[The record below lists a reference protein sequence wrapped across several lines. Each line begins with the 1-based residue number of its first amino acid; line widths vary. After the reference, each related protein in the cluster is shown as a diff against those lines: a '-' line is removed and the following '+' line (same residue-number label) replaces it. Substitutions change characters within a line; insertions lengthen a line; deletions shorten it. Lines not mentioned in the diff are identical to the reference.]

1 MSDNFQDVALDT
13 IKPHANSVD
22 SAEASQTT
30 ASASPA
36 SQPTDDSSYTLMMTA
51 VRAAIDR
58 KGGNVVA
65 LHVAEVSFVTDYF
78 VMVTGFS
85 RVQVRAIAQSI
96 DAEIEDTLGRMPL
109 HKEGMSDGSW
119 VLLDYGETIVHV
131 FLPDEREF
139 YNLEAFWGHADRV
152 EIPAEMFEAPSL

>member
-13 IKPHANSVD
+13 IQPQAEAAD
-22 SAEASQTT
+22 SATASQTAAPAPT
-30 ASASPA
+30 AGQS
-36 SQPTDDSSYTLMMTA
+36 TDDSSYTLMMTA

-65 LHVAEVSFVTDYF
+65 LHVAEVSFITDYF
-78 VMVTGFS
+78 VIVTGFS

-96 DAEIEDTLGRMPL
+96 DAEIEDTFGRLPL

-119 VLLDYGETIVHV
+119 VLLDYGEMIVHV
-131 FLPDEREF
+131 LLPDEREF
-139 YNLEAFWGHADRV
+139 YNLEAFWGHAERV
-152 EIPAEMFEAPSL
+152 EIPAELFEAS

>member
-13 IKPHANSVD
+13 LSPQAKSSD
-22 SAEASQTT
+22 STDALSPTAPTSTASQATE
-30 ASASPA
+30 
-36 SQPTDDSSYTLMMTA
+36 DSSYTLMMAA

-65 LHVAEVSFVTDYF
+65 LHVSEVSFITDYF
-78 VMVTGFS
+78 VIVTGFS

-96 DAEIEDTLGRMPL
+96 DAEIEETLDRLPL
-109 HKEGMSDGSW
+109 HKEGMNDGSW
-119 VLLDYGETIVHV
+119 VLLDYGELIVHV
-131 FLPDEREF
+131 LLPDEREF

-152 EIPAEMFEAPSL
+152 EIPAELFEVSSR